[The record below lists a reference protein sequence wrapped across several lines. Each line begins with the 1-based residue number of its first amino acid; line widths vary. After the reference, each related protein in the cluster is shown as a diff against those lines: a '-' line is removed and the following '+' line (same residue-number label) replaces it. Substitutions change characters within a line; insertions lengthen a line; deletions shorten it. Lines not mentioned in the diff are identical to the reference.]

1 VPKVS
6 SVLAASGGNLGQTG
20 VRAVLAGAKKAVS
33 VEGWP
38 DTVATGHRMAPLTQL
53 QGFQYFEVNFHNVD
67 FDVLI
72 DAVVP
77 EPVDIVLVL
86 SLYRNVDIDHRDRM
100 FAYALRRARVGVVIE
115 GHADSVID
123 TEQFYRRVLFDHG
136 AAHTV

>member
-1 VPKVS
+1 
-6 SVLAASGGNLGQTG
+6 
-20 VRAVLAGAKKAVS
+20 
-33 VEGWP
+33 
-38 DTVATGHRMAPLTQL
+38 MAPLTQL

-77 EPVDIVLVL
+77 EPVDVVLVL

-136 AAHTV
+136 AAPHRRCPHVVALLGCVVLCACCLITMYSLVID